1 MTRIQE
7 NTMETAQTD
16 PAVRT
21 EEAQEAL
28 ERLGRG
34 DRARLRLAQWR
45 QGWVLAKIDAPLPG
59 RVQRLVPE
67 WASTQMGRVGIGLC
81 ALAVLML
88 WLVPFWILA
97 GL

>member
-7 NTMETAQTD
+7 NTMDTAQTD

-21 EEAQEAL
+21 EATQEVV
-28 ERLGRG
+28 ERLGRRE
-34 DRARLRLAQWR
+34 RARQRLAQWR
-45 QGWVLAKIDAPLPG
+45 QGWVQAKIDAPLPG

-67 WASTQMGRVGIGLC
+67 WASTPMGRVGIGLC
-81 ALAVLML
+81 ALTVLML